1 MTGRAV
7 YQQGTLISPNV
18 NGLLTEVS
26 VIDPLWVVFSV
37 SDNELLQGKGES
49 QKKQLILPSA
59 QEYTV
64 RLQLADGS
72 FFPHIGKLNFTAPT
86 LDPDTGALVVR
97 ATFANPEGLVL
108 PGQFVKAYVY
118 GAYRPDAIIVP
129 QEAVF
134 QGKDGMF
141 VYVVSKEGVASLRV
155 VEPGEWYKNYW
166 IIKKG
171 LQPGDVVIVE
181 GTNKVFD
188 GASVKVT
195 AISVPETPNLQQ
207 EMNP

>member
-1 MTGRAV
+1 
-7 YQQGTLISPNV
+7 
-18 NGLLTEVS
+18 
-26 VIDPLWVVFSV
+26 
-37 SDNELLQGKGES
+37 
-49 QKKQLILPSA
+49 
-59 QEYTV
+59 
-64 RLQLADGS
+64 
-72 FFPHIGKLNFTAPT
+72 
-86 LDPDTGALVVR
+86 
-97 ATFANPEGLVL
+97 
-108 PGQFVKAYVY
+108 
-118 GAYRPDAIIVP
+118 VP